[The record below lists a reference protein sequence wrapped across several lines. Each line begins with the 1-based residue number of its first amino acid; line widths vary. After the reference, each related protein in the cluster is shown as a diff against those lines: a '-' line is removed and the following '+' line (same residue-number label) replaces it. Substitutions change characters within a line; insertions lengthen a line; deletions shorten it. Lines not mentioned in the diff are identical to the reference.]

1 MAGEDHDHHG
11 AAGRHP
17 SPWEYTGPGAAGQDQ
32 DQGQGQVP
40 DPRRAPDAGEPR
52 DAAEPQDAR
61 PPVPDPRVAPEAGQG
76 PGTGQGQGAGQ
87 GAGQVPQQPQA
98 PQAPDAPQVPD
109 TPQVPQAPDTPQAPL
124 PPPPAHPPVYGTPQP
139 TMQLG
144 ALPAPPGFA
153 PVEPPAPPLPP
164 QPWPAAVA
172 AALLNLSGLG
182 LGYVVLR
189 QWIGAVV
196 CWAATVALIVAVLP
210 ADPDGIPAGV
220 LVAYGAFVV
229 LAALDVLRSARRKPL
244 APWASARQGLVLP
257 LALVLFAVPV
267 GGGFA
272 YGAARDEAREQ
283 RLLEQLAAADKL
295 VKDSEGQSFTSVEAT
310 YRSAL
315 DTYQRIGTEHAGSR
329 AGKLVPDRLQAYY
342 KSVSTPYDKK
352 DYCRAVPALRHLRAL
367 PGSVDK
373 ALLGG
378 LVGRADEPLAESW
391 FECGTRTVGTA
402 GQEKSSADHLNA
414 LMSTFPQSPFTAK
427 VEPTLREV
435 LRARDKSVGVAP
447 CGTAEELRRIDTTVD
462 LLPSASFAS
471 FGKDVGRSIQRG
483 DFACG
488 VDQFKKK
495 EFTEALATM
504 NEYVKA
510 YPSSPQT
517 PQARNIAIAAE
528 IAEETPAAGNKVPS
542 AATADGSGMVMVI
555 SNDGPGEV
563 ELLYTG
569 PVTGRITLPA
579 CGSCK
584 AYPGIIVPKGGI
596 KPCTGPSSKY
606 PKRTLTLPPGNY
618 QMLQKRD
625 STRSSSEV
633 KKGSTTKI
641 ESGYSYTNC
650 LYVTS
655 LY

>member
-1 MAGEDHDHHG
+1 MPH
-11 AAGRHP
+11 
-17 SPWEYTGPGAAGQDQ
+17 Q
-32 DQGQGQVP
+32 
-40 DPRRAPDAGEPR
+40 
-52 DAAEPQDAR
+52 
-61 PPVPDPRVAPEAGQG
+61 PPA
-76 PGTGQGQGAGQ
+76 T
-87 GAGQVPQQPQA
+87 QA
-98 PQAPDAPQVPD
+98 P
-109 TPQVPQAPDTPQAPL
+109 
-124 PPPPAHPPVYGTPQP
+124 PPPPAHPPVYGAVPAPPDGTL
-139 TMQLG
+139 QLG
-144 ALPAPPGFA
+144 ALRGPAGAFPPPGFA
-153 PVEPPAPPLPP
+153 GPGFAPAGPPPPP
-164 QPWPAAVA
+164 QPWPGAVA

-189 QWIGAVV
+189 QWVGAVV
-196 CWAATVALIVAVLP
+196 CWAATVALVVAVLP

-220 LVAYGAFVV
+220 LVAYGVFLV
-229 LAALDVLRSARRKPL
+229 LAALDVLRRARRTPL

-315 DTYQRIGTEHAGSR
+315 DTYRRIGTEHAGSR

-342 KSVSTPYDKK
+342 TSVSAPYAKK
-352 DYCRAVPALRHLRAL
+352 DYCRAVPALQHLRAL
-367 PGSVDK
+367 PETVDRK
-373 ALLGG
+373 LLGG

-391 FECGTRTVGTA
+391 FECGTRTVGTTGA
-402 GQEKSSADHLNA
+402 EKSSADHLNA

-427 VEPTLREV
+427 VQPTLREV
-435 LRARDKSVGVAP
+435 LRARDQALGVAP
-447 CGTAEELRRIDTTVD
+447 CGTAEELRRIDTTVG
-462 LLPSASFAS
+462 LLPPASFAS
-471 FGKDVGRSIQRG
+471 LGKDVDRSIQRG

-528 IAEETPAAGNKVPS
+528 IAEETPAAGNKLPS

-569 PVTGRITLPA
+569 PVTGRVTLPA

-584 AYPGIIVPKGGI
+584 AYPGIVIPKSGI
-596 KPCTGPSSKY
+596 KPCSGPSSKY
-606 PKRTLTLPPGNY
+606 PKRTLTLPPGSY

-625 STRSSSEV
+625 STRSSAEV
-633 KKGSTTKI
+633 KKGSTAKI

>member
-1 MAGEDHDHHG
+1 M
-11 AAGRHP
+11 
-17 SPWEYTGPGAAGQDQ
+17 
-32 DQGQGQVP
+32 
-40 DPRRAPDAGEPR
+40 
-52 DAAEPQDAR
+52 
-61 PPVPDPRVAPEAGQG
+61 PE
-76 PGTGQGQGAGQ
+76 
-87 GAGQVPQQPQA
+87 
-98 PQAPDAPQVPD
+98 
-109 TPQVPQAPDTPQAPL
+109 
-124 PPPPAHPPVYGTPQP
+124 P

-144 ALPAPPGFA
+144 AMPGPQAGPAAGQAPVPGFA
-153 PVEPPAPPLPP
+153 PPGYAPPVGPPPPP
-164 QPWPAAVA
+164 QPWSAAVA
-172 AALLNLSGLG
+172 AGLLNLSCLG

-196 CWAATVALIVAVLP
+196 CWAVTVALVIAVLP

-220 LVAYGAFVV
+220 LVAYGVFVV
-229 LAALDVLRSARRKPL
+229 LAALDAARRARRTPL
-244 APWASARQGLVLP
+244 APWATARQGLVLP
-257 LALVLFAVPV
+257 LALVLLAAPV

-272 YGAARDEAREQ
+272 YGAARDEAKEQ
-283 RLLEQLAAADKL
+283 QLLDQLAAADKL
-295 VKDSEGQSFTSVEAT
+295 VKDSEGQSFGTVETT

-315 DTYQRIGTEHAGSR
+315 DTYQRIGTRHAGSR

-342 KSVSTPYDKK
+342 TSVSLPYTKK
-352 DYCRAVPALRHLRAL
+352 DYCRAVPALQHLRRL
-367 PGSVDK
+367 PSTVDK
-373 ALLGG
+373 GLLGS

-391 FECGTRTVGTA
+391 FECGTRTIGTA

-414 LMSTFPQSPFTAK
+414 LLSTFPQSPFTAK
-427 VEPTLREV
+427 IQPALREV
-435 LRARDKSVGVAP
+435 LSARDKSLGVAP
-447 CGTAEELRRIDTTVD
+447 CEGTEELRRIDTTVD
-462 LLPSASFAS
+462 LLPPAAFAS

-517 PQARNIAIAAE
+517 AQARNIAIAAE
-528 IAEETPAAGNKVPS
+528 IAEETPAAGAKLPS
-542 AATADGSGMVMVI
+542 AATSDGSGMVMVV

-584 AYPGIIVPKGGI
+584 AYPGIVVPKGGI
-596 KPCTGPSSKY
+596 KPCAGPSSTY
-606 PKRTLTLPPGNY
+606 PKRTLTLPPGTY

-625 STRSSSEV
+625 GTRSSAEV

-655 LY
+655 LF